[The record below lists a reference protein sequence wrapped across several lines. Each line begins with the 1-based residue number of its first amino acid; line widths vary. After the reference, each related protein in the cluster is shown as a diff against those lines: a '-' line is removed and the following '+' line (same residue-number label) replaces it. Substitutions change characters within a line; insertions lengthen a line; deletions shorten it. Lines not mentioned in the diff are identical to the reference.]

1 MARHLKAMR
10 ACPRPSPDLAPL
22 ALALAL
28 AFPGASAFAVGSGA
42 APPRLVVVR
51 AARTERTRTLVMS
64 SIPGRKIDEQKYEAE
79 RLAKDAEAMQQMQ
92 RVMERA
98 TDPEADG
105 TETLRNPW
113 KWAIRKRVWDFMEAN
128 DIARNPR
135 PVHHRIPNFEG
146 AELAAANLC
155 ALPEFKA
162 ASVVK
167 VNPDTPQK
175 EVRFGVL
182 TSGKKLMAPQPRLRT
197 GFFSTLTLKEI
208 PDGMLREATTS
219 IGMAKLAAP
228 LDLEDKIKVD
238 LIVVGSTAVCP
249 KTGAR
254 IGKGEGFAELE
265 YGMLRWM
272 GAISEKTLVV
282 TSVNDCQIVD
292 DIPSGE
298 LMKHD
303 VSVDIICTPTRVIR
317 VEKPV
322 PKPTGIYWDLLS
334 PEKLSQVRVLQ
345 KLKRIIE
352 AETGEKLP
360 TGPSEKLPPL
370 AERNGPN
377 ARGRGRGRGGR
388 GRGGGARGG
397 GGAGAPVARSRSF
410 DGAGEKRGARGES
423 AGRGRGSG
431 REGTDGP
438 DGSAVSTPG

>member
-1 MARHLKAMR
+1 
-10 ACPRPSPDLAPL
+10 
-22 ALALAL
+22 
-28 AFPGASAFAVGSGA
+28 
-42 APPRLVVVR
+42 
-51 AARTERTRTLVMS
+51 
-64 SIPGRKIDEQKYEAE
+64 
-79 RLAKDAEAMQQMQ
+79 
-92 RVMERA
+92 
-98 TDPEADG
+98 
-105 TETLRNPW
+105 
-113 KWAIRKRVWDFMEAN
+113 
-128 DIARNPR
+128 
-135 PVHHRIPNFEG
+135 
-146 AELAAANLC
+146 
-155 ALPEFKA
+155 
-162 ASVVK
+162 
-167 VNPDTPQK
+167 
-175 EVRFGVL
+175 
-182 TSGKKLMAPQPRLRT
+182 
-197 GFFSTLTLKEI
+197 
-208 PDGMLREATTS
+208 
-219 IGMAKLAAP
+219 
-228 LDLEDKIKVD
+228 
-238 LIVVGSTAVCP
+238 VCP

-377 ARGRGRGRGGR
+377 ARGSGRGRGGR
-388 GRGGGARGG
+388 GRGGGARG
-397 GGAGAPVARSRSF
+397 AEAPVACSRSF
-410 DGAGEKRGARGES
+410 DAAGEQRGTGGGS
-423 AGRGRGSG
+423 AGRGRGRG
-431 REGTDGP
+431 RGGTDGP
-438 DGSAVSTPG
+438 DGSAVSTSG

>member
-1 MARHLKAMR
+1 MR
-10 ACPRPSPDLAPL
+10 AAA

-28 AFPGASAFAVGSGA
+28 TLAPALPSASAFAVGGGA
-42 APPRLVVVR
+42 GVARARAGPRAR
-51 AARTERTRTLVMS
+51 SAAVQRMAGDADGAGSRV
-64 SIPGRKIDEQKYEAE
+64 IDEEQYEKE

-98 TDPEADG
+98 QTDPQGFGA
-105 TETLRNPW
+105 LRNPW

-146 AELAAANLC
+146 AELAAAKLC
-155 ALPEFKA
+155 ALPEFQA
-162 ASVVK
+162 AKVVK

-182 TSGKKLMAPQPRLRT
+182 SSGRTLMAPQPRLRT
-197 GFFSTLTLKEI
+197 GFFSTLTQAEI
-208 PDGMLREATTS
+208 PDGKIREACTS
-219 IGMAKLAAP
+219 VGMAKVATP

-272 GAISEKTLVV
+272 GAISEETLVV

-303 VSVDIICTPTRVIR
+303 VSVDVICTPTRVIR
-317 VEKPV
+317 VDRPV
-322 PKPTGIYWDLLS
+322 PIPAVCSCSFSSSSSCCCFSMEANTGG
-334 PEKLSQVRVLQ
+334 
-345 KLKRIIE
+345 
-352 AETGEKLP
+352 TC
-360 TGPSEKLPPL
+360 
-370 AERNGPN
+370 
-377 ARGRGRGRGGR
+377 GR
-388 GRGGGARGG
+388 
-397 GGAGAPVARSRSF
+397 
-410 DGAGEKRGARGES
+410 
-423 AGRGRGSG
+423 
-431 REGTDGP
+431 
-438 DGSAVSTPG
+438 